1 MLARHPVSF
10 WRICSYF
17 RIRKFVS
24 NINFCFQLICRLLF
38 YQQIGLIGI
47 FFGDSFLFACLRRIG
62 PRRTQL
68 LFSFHAPFT
77 AILGFFFYSE
87 SWGWKSLLG
96 SILICFGV
104 FIAISSR
111 YESAKKKNP
120 LHKETVE
127 LGIIG
132 KLDKTKNFFSSQEY
146 SSISRVKIFFQ
157 RCIAEL
163 ECLIQKSHKTLQFVG
178 LGLAA
183 ALCQAV
189 GVLLLK
195 PIFQTGDG
203 DPILVSTLR
212 IGVATLA
219 LISIRVNARFKAW
232 KKLNFRLLLQIALNG
247 TVAMVI
253 GMTLLV
259 FALVGGN
266 IGIVATLSATA
277 PILILPMLWIMDKK
291 IPNATAWVGA
301 VFAVMGCFFIFN

>member
-1 MLARHPVSF
+1 MTSIYYLAALGAAFCWASASMLARHPVKEIGEF
-10 WRICSYF
+10 AFI
-17 RIRKFVS
+17 RIRMVVSFLLLALICFFSGKFS
-24 NINFCFQLICRLLF
+24 NINF
-38 YQQIGLIGI
+38 QQIDLIVLSGLIGI
-47 FFGDSFLFACLRRIG
+47 FFGDSFLFACLRRLG

-111 YESAKKKNP
+111 YETPDVKIP

-127 LGIIG
+127 
-132 KLDKTKNFFSSQEY
+132 
-146 SSISRVKIFFQ
+146 
-157 RCIAEL
+157 
-163 ECLIQKSHKTLQFVG
+163 FVG

-219 LISIRVNARFKAW
+219 LISIRVSARFKAW

-266 IGIVATLSATA
+266 VGIVATLAATA
-277 PILILPMLWIMDKK
+277 PILILPMLWIIDKK
-291 IPNATAWVGA
+291 MPNATAWVGA
-301 VFAVMGCFFIFN
+301 VFAVIGCFFIFN